1 MKKIKLSRL
10 LIWILVALMF
20 VCTGTFFYSI
30 RLLNVL
36 PDFIFYG
43 FAVLFSF
50 LAVILGVLLVGYSHT
65 KKAVAAL
72 LALSMIITALFGCGD
87 FYLFKTHSMFDI
99 VSHETSQINQSVSIY
114 VLNESNIQSEKDLEG
129 KSVAILT
136 NIDTAGT
143 QKMLDYLEEKGISI
157 QQESYSNMPLQVKE
171 LYDGNVDAILI
182 NDSYYTNIENIEE
195 YRLFALESRQVASV
209 GYTSTTTSEP
219 LVVDNITTTP
229 FTVLISGIDTYG
241 DLSVLS
247 RSDVNMLVTINPVT
261 ETILFT
267 SLPRDTYTEI
277 VCEPDADCI
286 NGEKD
291 KLTHAGIS
299 GVNTSKKSIENLLG
313 IDINYT
319 FRVNFS
325 SVIDI
330 VNSLDGVDVYVEE
343 GLAVPSFFTAED
355 LSVVEGWN
363 HLDGATALAF
373 ARERYGYEEGDY
385 QRIINQRILMKAMI
399 DKAISSQILV
409 SYASFMDALSSAFE
423 TNMTKDEMTTL
434 IQYQLQ
440 AMPNWKFYEYSLEC
454 TGDDLYSPA
463 LGDIASVQVPLEE
476 SVKQAKENILAVMNG
491 QEPNTQS
498 VAEHDKTDEEITDSS
513 STSEDAAQEEQPQ
526 EEQTADAEQEPV
538 YEEPVYDDSYTQDQT
553 TWYNGY
559 WQDDGSYFWS
569 NGGWYDGYY
578 EYWEIEPGVWQYTYY
593 Y

>member
-1 MKKIKLSRL
+1 
-10 LIWILVALMF
+10 
-20 VCTGTFFYSI
+20 
-30 RLLNVL
+30 
-36 PDFIFYG
+36 
-43 FAVLFSF
+43 
-50 LAVILGVLLVGYSHT
+50 
-65 KKAVAAL
+65 
-72 LALSMIITALFGCGD
+72 
-87 FYLFKTHSMFDI
+87 
-99 VSHETSQINQSVSIY
+99 
-114 VLNESNIQSEKDLEG
+114 
-129 KSVAILT
+129 
-136 NIDTAGT
+136 
-143 QKMLDYLEEKGISI
+143 
-157 QQESYSNMPLQVKE
+157 
-171 LYDGNVDAILI
+171 
-182 NDSYYTNIENIEE
+182 
-195 YRLFALESRQVASV
+195 
-209 GYTSTTTSEP
+209 
-219 LVVDNITTTP
+219 
-229 FTVLISGIDTYG
+229 LISGIDTYG

-247 RSDVNMLVTINPVT
+247 RSDVNMLVTVNPVT

-277 VCEPDADCI
+277 VCEADADCI

-299 GVNTSKKSIENLLG
+299 GVDASKKSIENLLG

-330 VNSLDGVDVYVEE
+330 VDSLGGVDVYVEE

-423 TNMTKDEMTTL
+423 TNMTKDEMTSL

-463 LGDIASVQVPLEE
+463 LGDIASVQVPIEE
-476 SVKQAKENILAVMNG
+476 SVTKARENILAVMNG
-491 QEPNTQS
+491 ETPNTDS
-498 VAEHDKTDEEITDSS
+498 VAEYDKSEDEITDSTS
-513 STSEDAAQEEQPQ
+513 KNEESTQPEQSEEEPVSDTEQEPVYE
-526 EEQTADAEQEPV
+526 EPV
-538 YEEPVYDDSYTQDQT
+538 YEEPVYDDSYYQDDT

-578 EYWEIEPGVWQYTYY
+578 EYWEIEPGIWQYTYY